1 MTWQPRLPKEIEAES
16 FRRIEAQVG
25 PHHLPPEVWF
35 VVRRM
40 IHTSADPEY
49 LASARIHPRAI
60 AAGVEALK
68 RGAPVATD
76 TRMLLAGISTGRLDR
91 LGVKAFCLMDDP
103 DVAAEAARRGT
114 TRAEVAME
122 RSLPKLA
129 GGIVAIGNAPT
140 ALLRLLELLAV
151 RGSAAGPGGGGA
163 GGVRQ
168 RRGIQGRPGPPGLPL
183 HHRPGAQGRLGPGSQ
198 HRQCPGH
205 HGPGG
210 GAVMTTKTG
219 TLYGIGVGPG
229 DPELITLKA
238 IKVLHRVPHIFA
250 ACSTK
255 NNYSLA
261 LSIVR
266 CHLNGAGI
274 EHLPFPMSRDTQV
287 LASAWEQNARRVLEV
302 LASGSD
308 AAFVTLGD
316 PLTYS
321 TFGYLL
327 KTLKGL
333 APEVSIVTIPGITSY
348 SAAAALTHIPL
359 TEGEESFYLVS
370 GALGATR
377 LKEVVEKS
385 DNIVILKTYRYF
397 DEIYQVLEDMDL
409 LDRATCISRCGLEGE
424 TIVENLRDLKGRD
437 LPYLSMIIIK
447 KQGKG
452 Y

>member
-1 MTWQPRLPKEIEAES
+1 
-16 FRRIEAQVG
+16 
-25 PHHLPPEVWF
+25 
-35 VVRRM
+35 
-40 IHTSADPEY
+40 
-49 LASARIHPRAI
+49 
-60 AAGVEALK
+60 
-68 RGAPVATD
+68 
-76 TRMLLAGISTGRLDR
+76 
-91 LGVKAFCLMDDP
+91 
-103 DVAAEAARRGT
+103 
-114 TRAEVAME
+114 
-122 RSLPKLA
+122 
-129 GGIVAIGNAPT
+129 
-140 ALLRLLELLAV
+140 
-151 RGSAAGPGGGGA
+151 
-163 GGVRQ
+163 
-168 RRGIQGRPGPPGLPL
+168 
-183 HHRPGAQGRLGPGSQ
+183 
-198 HRQCPGH
+198 
-205 HGPGG
+205 
-210 GAVMTTKTG
+210 MTTKTG

-255 NNYSLA
+255 NSYSLA

-274 EHLPFPMSRDTQV
+274 EHLPFPMSKDARV
-287 LASAWEQNARRVLEV
+287 LQEAWEQNARRVLEV
-302 LASGSD
+302 LETGSD

-327 KTLKGL
+327 KTLKRL
-333 APEVSIVTIPGITSY
+333 HPQVHIVTIPGITSY

-370 GALGATR
+370 GALGAAKLREIIDKT
-377 LKEVVEKS
+377 
-385 DNIVILKTYRYF
+385 DNVVILKTYRHF
-397 DEIYQVLEDMDL
+397 DEIYQALEDLDL
-409 LDRATCISRCGLEGE
+409 LDRTTCISRCGLDGE